1 MARNLTPQEQI
12 EQLRA
17 EVERL
22 TSALAVSEASA
33 GSEAALR
40 AKYIGS
46 DNEEVPTG
54 KTIKVPRLKK
64 YDTDGYTNEGL
75 PIKRPVWEEEDVP
88 TFLYKID
95 MPAVGGVQIMVNG
108 APLYHGETYTLD
120 LHTLR
125 TVKEM
130 VYRLRAHEAAV
141 FGTNENA
148 YRKPTHAVF
157 SGKSGGRIH

>member
-1 MARNLTPQEQI
+1 MAKVTPQE
-12 EQLRA
+12 ELEALRK

-22 TSALAVSEASA
+22 TNALAVSEAASN
-33 GSEAALR
+33 SEAALR
-40 AKYIGS
+40 AKFIGS

-54 KTIKVPRLKK
+54 KTIKVPRLKEFK
-64 YDTDGYTNEGL
+64 VVGYTTEGI
-75 PIKRPVWEEEDVP
+75 PMREPVWKEEEVP

-95 MPAVGGVQIMVNG
+95 MPAVGGTQIMVNG
-108 APLYHGETYTLD
+108 TPLYHGETYTLD

-130 VYRLRAHEAAV
+130 VYRLRAHEASV

-157 SGKSGGRIH
+157 SGKAGGRIH